1 MLRIAA
7 ILLPALA
14 CTPKPDAATF
24 GAEWLRHLAEG
35 QTQTAYEQLCSD
47 AQGQIASIA
56 KRSTGETPTVF
67 LGRLHGRYGGVDS
80 IEISKTEKDF
90 VDLEVVTSRARL
102 PLRLKRQGSSFCVS
116 LPQP

>member
-7 ILLPALA
+7 MILLAIA

-24 GAEWLRHLAEG
+24 AAEWLRHLASG
-35 QTQTAYEQLCSD
+35 RAQIAYEQLCSD

-56 KRSTGETPTVF
+56 KRNTGETPTVF
-67 LGRLHGRYGGVDS
+67 LERLHGRYGGVDS
-80 IEISKTEKDF
+80 IEIGKAEKDF
-90 VDLEVVTSRARL
+90 VELEVVTNRARL